1 MATLVNVAYIAVKP
15 NWIVTTTARAMCHM
29 RHTWQGEE
37 KGIGRVRRESDRKG
51 IRAAKIFQNFVSQGL
66 VWEPETV

>member
-15 NWIVTTTARAMCHM
+15 NWIVTTTARAVCHM

-37 KGIGRVRRESDRKG
+37 KGIGRVFARRKYFRILLAKG
-51 IRAAKIFQNFVSQGL
+51 SFGSLNQPDMVSTWL
-66 VWEPETV
+66 